1 MTVKIMIIVNEF
13 PPDTIAGTAM
23 STHYLAGHLSK
34 RGNDVHVAVTMR
46 KRETPALEKRNG
58 VTIYRFD
65 PFQVKGA
72 RFLQRFVYLHRLGRI
87 LNPDIIQGQSVSCGL
102 LAALVGRFLKRPTVT
117 YIQGYDLY
125 HANRF
130 QRMTEIKIPLRLSS
144 AVLAVSE
151 DLRRKSLEIYPRQD
165 ALVMPHGLETEGL
178 SAAAIERVRGK
189 YPFLSK
195 SKVILYVGQLIP
207 RKGLPYLIEAM
218 DIVRETVE
226 NVRLL
231 LIGQG
236 VDEGALREQ
245 VRQRGLEDQVFFLG
259 AENHENVLAFM
270 NLSDLFVLPSLEEAF
285 GIVLVEAMS
294 QSLPVVATAVQGVS
308 SIVRDGV
315 NGFLVP
321 PQDEK
326 ALAAKVVSLLENPRL
341 AREMGKRNR
350 GDSEQYQWD
359 RLAER
364 YMDIYERLRSENGQG
379 RNA

>member
-1 MTVKIMIIVNEF
+1 
-13 PPDTIAGTAM
+13 
-23 STHYLAGHLSK
+23 
-34 RGNDVHVAVTMR
+34 
-46 KRETPALEKRNG
+46 
-58 VTIYRFD
+58 
-65 PFQVKGA
+65 
-72 RFLQRFVYLHRLGRI
+72 
-87 LNPDIIQGQSVSCGL
+87 
-102 LAALVGRFLKRPTVT
+102 
-117 YIQGYDLY
+117 
-125 HANRF
+125 
-130 QRMTEIKIPLRLSS
+130 
-144 AVLAVSE
+144 
-151 DLRRKSLEIYPRQD
+151 
-165 ALVMPHGLETEGL
+165 
-178 SAAAIERVRGK
+178 
-189 YPFLSK
+189 
-195 SKVILYVGQLIP
+195 
-207 RKGLPYLIEAM
+207 
-218 DIVRETVE
+218 
-226 NVRLL
+226 
-231 LIGQG
+231 
-236 VDEGALREQ
+236 
-245 VRQRGLEDQVFFLG
+245 
-259 AENHENVLAFM
+259 M

>member
-1 MTVKIMIIVNEF
+1 
-13 PPDTIAGTAM
+13 
-23 STHYLAGHLSK
+23 
-34 RGNDVHVAVTMR
+34 
-46 KRETPALEKRNG
+46 
-58 VTIYRFD
+58 
-65 PFQVKGA
+65 
-72 RFLQRFVYLHRLGRI
+72 
-87 LNPDIIQGQSVSCGL
+87 
-102 LAALVGRFLKRPTVT
+102 
-117 YIQGYDLY
+117 
-125 HANRF
+125 
-130 QRMTEIKIPLRLSS
+130 
-144 AVLAVSE
+144 
-151 DLRRKSLEIYPRQD
+151 
-165 ALVMPHGLETEGL
+165 MPHGLETEGL

-294 QSLPVVATAVQGVS
+294 QSMPVVATAVQGVS

>member
-1 MTVKIMIIVNEF
+1 
-13 PPDTIAGTAM
+13 
-23 STHYLAGHLSK
+23 
-34 RGNDVHVAVTMR
+34 
-46 KRETPALEKRNG
+46 
-58 VTIYRFD
+58 
-65 PFQVKGA
+65 
-72 RFLQRFVYLHRLGRI
+72 
-87 LNPDIIQGQSVSCGL
+87 
-102 LAALVGRFLKRPTVT
+102 
-117 YIQGYDLY
+117 
-125 HANRF
+125 
-130 QRMTEIKIPLRLSS
+130 
-144 AVLAVSE
+144 
-151 DLRRKSLEIYPRQD
+151 
-165 ALVMPHGLETEGL
+165 
-178 SAAAIERVRGK
+178 
-189 YPFLSK
+189 
-195 SKVILYVGQLIP
+195 
-207 RKGLPYLIEAM
+207 M

-294 QSLPVVATAVQGVS
+294 QSMPVVATAVQGVS